1 MASNHESEQLMKT
14 QFTQRRVLR
23 TAAVAVIASVA
34 LIGGTS
40 FAEDGGDR
48 GPQPEAPAGTPVTAE
63 SGGAATGAESAPGT
77 EAITTSGSTFDA
89 TTLTKFIPA
98 RSFVAN
104 QGPAGGALADETTYN
119 GLNCLSPGPAGV
131 GSETELYAG
140 VELPDGAQITLVRFF
155 GVDTDATR
163 DITVSLDRVNF
174 NVPLLFGSN
183 SRTDTVVTSFTTSAA
198 TGSAILVDSAALTED
213 VGTPSSGFVLSFNHR
228 FHSINVRM
236 INAAGTA
243 HALCGVEV
251 FYKVPVAAN
260 PGVVFFPITPFR
272 AFDSRDADYGPAAT
286 ILAPGGVKT
295 ISIADGHDLTTG
307 VTNATNLVPA
317 GATAITYN
325 ITITGATGGNFV
337 AVTPGD
343 ATTFGVSTINF
354 NGVMDVANGATV
366 GIDASRQIKLFGGA
380 GSGSVHVIV
389 DVTGYYAAYS
399 PPNMGN

>member
-1 MASNHESEQLMKT
+1 MKL
-14 QFTQRRVLR
+14 QITQRRFAR
-23 TAAVAVIASVA
+23 TAAGIAVAAVA
-34 LIGGTS
+34 FVGGTS
-40 FAEDGGDR
+40 LA
-48 GPQPEAPAGTPVTAE
+48 GPEERPIPDPAPAGVP
-63 SGGAATGAESAPGT
+63 SDGAQTSRGESASRA
-77 EAITTSGSTFDA
+77 EAITTGSATYDS

-98 RSFVAN
+98 WAFVPT
-104 QGPAGGALADETTYN
+104 QGEGTYN
-119 GLNCLSPGPAGV
+119 DTLRTDGTSSATCVSPGTGLGGQTIIDFFAP
-131 GSETELYAG
+131 
-140 VELPDGAQITLVRFF
+140 VELPDGAQIT
-155 GVDTDATR
+155 GVTFTGIDSAAQN
-163 DITVSLDRVNF
+163 ITISLLREQVNESF
-174 NVPLLFGSN
+174 VLFGSP
-183 SRTDTVVTSFTTSAA
+183 STVTRSTPTIVTSFSTSGTPGVTQISNPA
-198 TGSAILVDSAALTED
+198 TPALAED
-213 VGTPSSGFVLSFNHR
+213 VGYGVNGGGFVLTGFYTR
-228 FHSINVRM
+228 FHTLKVSMVP
-236 INAAGTA
+236 AAGLNNA
-243 HALCGVEV
+243 ICGVEV
-251 FYKVPVAAN
+251 NYKVPVPAN